1 VGTGSLVRHS
11 GRQVTHAGDFR
22 PREIGISWTELETQ
36 PVKMERKIYRFL
48 ADFTGLPFTA
58 FTGAA
63 LALEAFTGAA
73 LA

>member
-1 VGTGSLVRHS
+1 
-11 GRQVTHAGDFR
+11 
-22 PREIGISWTELETQ
+22 
-36 PVKMERKIYRFL
+36 MERKIYRFL

-63 LALEAFTGAA
+63 LALAAFTGAA